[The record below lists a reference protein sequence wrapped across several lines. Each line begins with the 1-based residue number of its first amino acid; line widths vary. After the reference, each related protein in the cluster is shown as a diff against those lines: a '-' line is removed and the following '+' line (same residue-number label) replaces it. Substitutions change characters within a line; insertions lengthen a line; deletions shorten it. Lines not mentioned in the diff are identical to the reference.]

1 MKRLLINTT
10 ILIILAGLFAS
21 CKKRIEDDYMNP
33 ELTTTG
39 SLGKLLSGMYMNKR
53 VRPSYWDY
61 YTFIM
66 SVQAPYAQTVALQP
80 TTQMY
85 IPSTSYTQDR
95 WTDFYAGSWSKD
107 DNDPNYYGPGI
118 MGNYREM
125 QTSYKALTPVQQQQQ
140 DVFLKCA
147 EVLLYDQASQMIDM
161 WGDIPF
167 NQAGSLNTDRKATG
181 APFDDAATLYN
192 TFIANLKSLNT
203 YFDTAN
209 IITSVSAE
217 LKLQDMMYKGDL
229 SKWQRYVNSLRLRLL
244 MRISNVSEAAART
257 EVTAMLSNPA
267 TYPLITDNEQNAVI
281 KMSSPALKSDLGG
294 VFSDFR
300 VAPAYLLD
308 TLMLANND
316 PRTPV
321 YWDTNQSGQYVGF
334 PYNGS
339 SSDFET
345 VGKYATYDSAT
356 FNYNYN
362 IPGVLFTAS
371 EASFLQAEAYERW
384 SVGTP
389 QTAYETGIRQSIA
402 FYYDLNHST
411 VFRAGGAWDTLHVPQ
426 EPAITAYILKP
437 AIAYSGTATQK
448 LAKIYTQKWEHFFIL
463 QSGQPWAELRRT
475 GYPALKF
482 ATASASGATTPPV
495 RLLYPSAEQLYN
507 ADNYSKVSS
516 KDTRNTRIFWDIN

>member
-257 EVTAMLSNPA
+257 EVTAMLSDPA
-267 TYPLITDNEQNAVI
+267 TYPLIADNDNNAVI

-308 TLMLANND
+308 TLMLANGD
-316 PRTPV
+316 PRTIV
-321 YWDTNQSGQYVGF
+321 YWDTNTSGQYVGF

-345 VGKYATYDSAT
+345 AGKYATYDSAT

-371 EASFLQAEAYERW
+371 EVSFLQAEAYERW

-402 FYYDLNHST
+402 FYYNLNHT
-411 VFRAGGAWDTLHVPQ
+411 AVFREGGAWDTLHVPQ
-426 EPAITAYILKP
+426 EPAISAYLLKP
-437 AIAYSGTATQK
+437 AIAYSGTGTQK

-463 QSGQPWAELRRT
+463 QSGQAWAELRRT

-507 ADNYSKVSS
+507 AENYSKVSS